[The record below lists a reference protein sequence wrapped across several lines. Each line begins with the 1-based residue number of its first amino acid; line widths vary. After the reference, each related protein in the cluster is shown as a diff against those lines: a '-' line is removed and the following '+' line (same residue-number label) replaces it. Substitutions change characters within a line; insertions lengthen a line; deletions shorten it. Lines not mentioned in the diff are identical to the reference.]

1 MNGSIPEKAQE
12 LLKERFG
19 HDTLIALAT
28 VTDGIPSVRTV
39 NSYYEDGKFYV
50 ITYAKSAKMKQLEA
64 NPNTAVSG
72 DWFSAHGIGMNLGW
86 FGKSENRDIAV
97 KLRHVFKDWI
107 DNGHNNFDDENTVI
121 LCIQLTDGT
130 LFSHGTRYDLDFSEK

>member
-50 ITYAKSAKMKQLEA
+50 ITYAKSAKMKQIEA
-64 NPNTAVSG
+64 NPNTCLLYTSNGTFPFYNVPLRQV
-72 DWFSAHGIGMNLGW
+72 FSLH
-86 FGKSENRDIAV
+86 FY
-97 KLRHVFKDWI
+97 
-107 DNGHNNFDDENTVI
+107 NGSPFLHKIHMPF
-121 LCIQLTDGT
+121 
-130 LFSHGTRYDLDFSEK
+130 

>member
-39 NSYYEDGKFYV
+39 NSYYEDG
-50 ITYAKSAKMKQLEA
+50 
-64 NPNTAVSG
+64 
-72 DWFSAHGIGMNLGW
+72 
-86 FGKSENRDIAV
+86 
-97 KLRHVFKDWI
+97 
-107 DNGHNNFDDENTVI
+107 
-121 LCIQLTDGT
+121 
-130 LFSHGTRYDLDFSEK
+130 